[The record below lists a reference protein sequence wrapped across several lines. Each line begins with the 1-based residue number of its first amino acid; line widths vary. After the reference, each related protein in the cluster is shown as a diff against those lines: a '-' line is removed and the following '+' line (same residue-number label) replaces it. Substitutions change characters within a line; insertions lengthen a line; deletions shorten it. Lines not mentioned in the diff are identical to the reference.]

1 MSDLRRLLRR
11 IARSVALAAFLG
23 LAAGYS
29 AFYAVYP
36 NMTVPAAGEA
46 SLGYLLIL
54 LLVTS
59 VPAGFLT
66 SSLQDGVVQVF
77 LSIPFSIAVASVL
90 SVSPIFTGI
99 VGGQADVLVYD
110 VIHNGFFIFLLAL
123 FMDVLGGSLGLAFR
137 ERLIVRASARPPRVR

>member
-1 MSDLRRLLRR
+1 MSDLRRLLGR
-11 IARSVALAAFLG
+11 IARSLGLAAFLG
-23 LAAGYS
+23 LVAGYS

-46 SLGYLLIL
+46 SFGYLLVL
-54 LLVTS
+54 LVVTS

-66 SSLQDGVVQVF
+66 SNLQDGVVQVF

-99 VGGQADVLVYD
+99 GAQADVLVYD
-110 VIHNGFFIFLLAL
+110 VVHNGFFIFLLAL
-123 FMDVLGGSLGLAFR
+123 FMDVIGGSVGLALR
-137 ERLIVRASARPPRVR
+137 ERLIVRASARPPRIR